1 MKRHAALQ
9 ALSREH
15 HTALVLALACARAA
29 SSGSDEIILAAS
41 ERVVRQ
47 FDTDLDPH
55 FHQEEDALLPL
66 LRDAGQ
72 DELVRRTLDDHA
84 LLRAMVKMSRE
95 RNTTCLG
102 EFAKTLS
109 DHVRF
114 EEQELFPTA
123 ERVVPHHLLEAAL
136 RSAAGSGVA
145 AIEE

>member
-15 HTALVLALACARAA
+15 HTALVLALACTRAA
-29 SSGSDEIILAAS
+29 NSGSDEKILAAS

-47 FDTDLDPH
+47 FETDLEPH
-55 FHQEEDALLPL
+55 FRQEEDALLPL

-84 LLRAMVKMSRE
+84 RLRAMAKSLCARD
-95 RNTTCLG
+95 TACLG

-123 ERVVPHHLLEAAL
+123 EQVVPHHLLKAAL
-136 RSAAGSGVA
+136 GAD
-145 AIEE
+145 

>member
-29 SSGSDEIILAAS
+29 NSGSDEKILAAG
-41 ERVVRQ
+41 ERAVRQ
-47 FDTDLDPH
+47 FDTDLEPH
-55 FHQEEDALLPL
+55 FRQEEDALLPL
-66 LRDAGQ
+66 LREAGQ
-72 DELVRRTLDDHA
+72 DELVRRTLDDHVR
-84 LLRAMVKMSRE
+84 LRAMVESLRE
-95 RNTTCLG
+95 RDTAYLG
-102 EFAKTLS
+102 EFAKALS

-114 EEQELFPTA
+114 EEQELFPAA

-136 RSAAGSGVA
+136 GSAA